1 MASRD
6 ATVEPITSSVSDTIL
21 PSEAGETKLPVKKI
35 PGDYGLPFIGP
46 IKDRLDYFYNQG
58 RDKFFKSKI
67 QKYQSTV
74 IRTNMPPGPFI
85 ASNPK
90 VIALLDGKSFP
101 ILFDVSK
108 VEKKNLFTG
117 TYMPST
123 NLTGGYRILSYL
135 DPSEPKHTKLKQ
147 LLFFLLKSS
156 SNRVFSEFEACY
168 TELFKTV
175 ENELNEKGESSF
187 EKPNEQAAFNFL
199 GRAYFG
205 SNPVDTKLGTDGPSL
220 IAKWVLFQLAPVL
233 SLGLPKY
240 IEDLL
245 IHTFPLPSFLVKKD
259 YKRLYDFFYE
269 SAGSVLDEA
278 EKMGIS
284 REEACHNLLFATC
297 FNTFGGMKIFFPNI
311 LKWIG
316 NAGPDLQRSLAK
328 EIRSVIKSN
337 GGELSLG
344 AMEQMPLMKSVVY
357 EAFRIEPPVPAQ
369 YAKAKVDLLIESH
382 DAVFEVKKGEMLFGY
397 QPFATKDPVIFER
410 AEEFVPERFMG
421 VEGEKL
427 LKHVFWS
434 NGPETEHPTVENK
447 QCAGKEFVVLI
458 SRLFVVELF
467 RRYDTFEI
475 EVGTSTLGAA
485 ITIKS
490 LNKASF

>member
-6 ATVEPITSSVSDTIL
+6 ATVEPITSSVSDTML
-21 PSEAGETKLPVKKI
+21 PSETGETKLPVKKI

-156 SNRVFSEFEACY
+156 SNRVFPEFEACY
-168 TELFKTV
+168 NELFKTV
-175 ENELNEKGESSF
+175 ENELNEKGQSSF

-205 SNPVDTKLGTDGPSL
+205 SNSVDTKLGIDGP
-220 IAKWVLFQLAPVL
+220 
-233 SLGLPKY
+233 
-240 IEDLL
+240 
-245 IHTFPLPSFLVKKD
+245 
-259 YKRLYDFFYE
+259 
-269 SAGSVLDEA
+269 
-278 EKMGIS
+278 
-284 REEACHNLLFATC
+284 
-297 FNTFGGMKIFFPNI
+297 
-311 LKWIG
+311 
-316 NAGPDLQRSLAK
+316 
-328 EIRSVIKSN
+328 
-337 GGELSLG
+337 
-344 AMEQMPLMKSVVY
+344 
-357 EAFRIEPPVPAQ
+357 
-369 YAKAKVDLLIESH
+369 
-382 DAVFEVKKGEMLFGY
+382 
-397 QPFATKDPVIFER
+397 
-410 AEEFVPERFMG
+410 
-421 VEGEKL
+421 
-427 LKHVFWS
+427 
-434 NGPETEHPTVENK
+434 
-447 QCAGKEFVVLI
+447 
-458 SRLFVVELF
+458 
-467 RRYDTFEI
+467 
-475 EVGTSTLGAA
+475 
-485 ITIKS
+485 
-490 LNKASF
+490 

>member
-6 ATVEPITSSVSDTIL
+6 ATVEPITSSVSDTML
-21 PSEAGETKLPVKKI
+21 PSETGETKLPVKKI

-108 VEKKNLFTG
+108 VEKKNLFT
-117 TYMPST
+117 
-123 NLTGGYRILSYL
+123 
-135 DPSEPKHTKLKQ
+135 
-147 LLFFLLKSS
+147 
-156 SNRVFSEFEACY
+156 ACY

-175 ENELNEKGESSF
+175 ENELNEKGQSSF

-259 YKRLYDFFYE
+259 YKRLYNFFYE

-316 NAGPDLQRSLAK
+316 NAGPDLHRSLAK

-397 QPFATKDPVIFER
+397 QPFATKDPIIFER

-490 LNKASF
+490 LNKTSF